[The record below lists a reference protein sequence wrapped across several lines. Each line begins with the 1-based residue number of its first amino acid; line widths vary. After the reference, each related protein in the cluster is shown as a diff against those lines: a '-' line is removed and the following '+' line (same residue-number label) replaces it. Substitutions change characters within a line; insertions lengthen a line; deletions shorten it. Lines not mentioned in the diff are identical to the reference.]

1 MVAAA
6 HGHRAPVAGPRME
19 VGGIAGEG
27 IGRVEEH
34 HTVLVEVHVGV
45 LHRAAV
51 DIGLAGEERRTAV
64 AEGRDC
70 EAHRIAVAGAVD
82 SRAVVGFAGYAADNL
97 AVDRSQEPARPHSL
111 AEDTVLEGGA
121 ADNPLGH
128 VSSLHSEKRRCVT
141 RRWSAILR
149 IATTLGRRI
158 SHGDLDLVG
167 EAMYTQE
174 ASG

>member
-6 HGHRAPVAGPRME
+6 HGHTALEADPRME

-34 HTVLVEVHVGV
+34 HTVLVEVHVRV

-51 DIGLAGEERRTAV
+51 DIGLAGDVRRRAA

-70 EAHRIAVAGAVD
+70 EAHRMAAAGAVD

-97 AVDRSQEPARPHSL
+97 AVDHSQEQARPHSL
-111 AEDTVLEGGA
+111 AEDTVLAVGV

-149 IATTLGRRI
+149 IATALRRRI
-158 SHGDLDLVG
+158 SHGDGDSDLVG
-167 EAMYTQE
+167 EPIYV
-174 ASG
+174 